1 MEIFRPLRI
10 LMIHGYRQ
18 NEHVFR
24 DKTGGLRKNL
34 KNLCE
39 LVYCE
44 AYHNIPK
51 EYCLNQLNE
60 EENLERC
67 WFLKEPGCS
76 FNYEEDFKKSIEHL
90 DKIFRD
96 KGPFDG
102 IWGFSQ
108 GATMVAILTK
118 LLTDEH
124 KTHLISNVDFKFV
137 IIAATS
143 KSIQNELDKYYD
155 SNRKIDLPSLH
166 IIGKNDKLV
175 EYTKALELTEYFKK
189 PKIYIHELGHCI
201 PSKKNDILIYSEFL
215 NEMNDYCKKN

>member
-18 NEHVFR
+18 NENVFR

-44 AYHNIPK
+44 AFHDIPK
-51 EYCLNQLNE
+51 EYRLNQSNE
-60 EENLERC
+60 EENLEKC
-67 WFLKEPGCS
+67 WFLKEPGCN
-76 FNYEEDFKKSIEHL
+76 FNYQVDFEKSIQHL
-90 DKIFRD
+90 DEIFRD

-102 IWGFSQ
+102 VWGFSQ
-108 GATMVAILTK
+108 GATMAAILSK

-124 KTHLISNVDFKFV
+124 KSYLIPNVKFKFV

-143 KSIQNELDKYYD
+143 KSIQKELDEFYD
-155 SNRKIDLPSLH
+155 SNRKIQLPNLH

-175 EYTKALELTEYFKK
+175 EFSKALELSEYFEN
-189 PKIYIHELGHCI
+189 PKIYMHDLGHLI
-201 PSKKNDILIYSEFL
+201 PNKKNDISIYSDFF
-215 NEMNDYCKKN
+215 NEMIDYCKKN